1 MDVTMLTQLIGSL
14 GFPIVCCAYLF
25 WENHNQRETH
35 AEKEEKLTEAINK
48 LTSAI
53 DVLIEK
59 EDKRNA
65 A

>member
-1 MDVTMLTQLIGSL
+1 MDVNMLTQLIGSL

-35 AEKEEKLTEAINK
+35 AAKEEKLTEAINK

-53 DVLIEK
+53 NVLIEK
-59 EDKRNA
+59 EDNRNA

>member
-14 GFPIVCCAYLF
+14 GFPIVCCGYLF
-25 WENHNQRETH
+25 WENHKQRETH

-59 EDKRNA
+59 EGNRNA